1 MCVIILPVNIILIK
15 YVLDFTDY
23 WTVFAYVRIG
33 VAIATIPI
41 VYFYLPELIKSIK
54 EFGAKVIIVMSISKG
69 LFLFGSL
76 LLTIALS
83 FGYASLVYSLSSI
96 QPFFVLLIAVILS
109 RFFPSILKEEV
120 SKSIVL
126 VKIIAIISI
135 FIGAF
140 LIT

>member
-1 MCVIILPVNIILIK
+1 LPVNIILIK

>member
-1 MCVIILPVNIILIK
+1 VRNNFACK
-15 YVLDFTDY
+15 YNFNKVRFGFHGLLDSFCLCENRGGNRDNSNRLFLLAGIDKIY
-23 WTVFAYVRIG
+23 KGVWT
-33 VAIATIPI
+33 
-41 VYFYLPELIKSIK
+41 
-54 EFGAKVIIVMSISKG
+54 KVIIVMSISKG